1 MSSVQ
6 LVWFRDDLRLD
17 DHPALSAAAASGP
30 VVALYVLEEGLPGQ
44 QELGGAVRWWLH
56 HSLADLANRLAAR
69 GVSLVLRRG
78 DPREIVPEVARA
90 AKAGGVHWTRRYLP
104 WTVDADT
111 AIKADLKA
119 RGLAATSHPG
129 SLLVEPTAVKT
140 GTGGPYKVFTPYSR
154 ALRPLADQAAARVL
168 PEPPSLSGAP
178 LPPGLVTDRLADWA
192 LLPTRPDWSG
202 GIARAWTPG
211 QAGAR
216 DRLDRFIAA
225 ALRGYGEGRDFPARP
240 GTSKLSPHLRFGE
253 ISPRRAWLAA
263 ASAAAANP
271 SLDADAAKFQAE
283 LAWREFASH
292 LLYHFPTLPTA
303 NWKDSFD
310 RFGWR
315 DDPAG
320 LKAWK
325 TGQTG
330 YPIVDAG
337 MRELWTTGWM
347 HNRVR
352 MIVGSFL
359 VKHLLIDWRVGE
371 AWFRDTL
378 VDADTANNAAG
389 WQWIA
394 GCGADAAPYFRIFNP
409 VSQGEKFDS
418 AGAYVRRWVPEI
430 ARLPDSFLHK
440 PWEAPPQV
448 LSTASIR
455 LGMTYPRPVVEHAL
469 ARQRALDTYAA
480 IKAGGEG
487 EM

>member
-17 DHPALSAAAASGP
+17 DHPALTAAAASGP
-30 VVALYVLEEGLPGQ
+30 VVALYVLEEGLPGRQ
-44 QELGGAVRWWLH
+44 DLGGAVRWWLH
-56 HSLADLANRLAAR
+56 HSLADLASRLAAR
-69 GVSLVLRRG
+69 GVSLLLRRG
-78 DPREIVPEVARA
+78 DPRGIVPDVAQA
-90 AKAGGVHWTRRYLP
+90 VKAGGVHWTRRYLP
-104 WTVDADT
+104 WTRDVDA
-111 AIKADLKA
+111 AIKVGLKA
-119 RGLAATSHPG
+119 RGLAATSHTG
-129 SLLVEPTAVKT
+129 SLLVEPKALKT

-154 ALRPLADQAAARVL
+154 ALRPLADQAAASVL
-168 PEPPSLSGAP
+168 PEPPALTGAP
-178 LPPGLVTDRLADWA
+178 LPAGLASDELADWA
-192 LLPTRPDWSG
+192 LLPSRPDWSG

-211 QAGAR
+211 EAGAR
-216 DRLDRFIAA
+216 DRLERFITG

-240 GTSKLSPHLRFGE
+240 GTSRLSPHLRFGE

-263 ASAAAANP
+263 AHAAAGNP
-271 SLDADAAKFQAE
+271 ALDADTAKFQAE

-292 LLYHFPTLPTA
+292 LLFHFPTLPVA
-303 NWKDSFD
+303 NWKSSFD

-320 LKAWK
+320 LKAWQ

-359 VKHLLIDWRVGE
+359 VKHLLIDWRLGE

-409 VSQGEKFDS
+409 VSQGERFDG

-440 PWEAPPQV
+440 PWEAPPLI
-448 LSTASIR
+448 LSAASIR
-455 LGMTYPRPVVEHAL
+455 LGITYPRPVVDHAH

-480 IKAGGEG
+480 IKADGQGE
-487 EM
+487 